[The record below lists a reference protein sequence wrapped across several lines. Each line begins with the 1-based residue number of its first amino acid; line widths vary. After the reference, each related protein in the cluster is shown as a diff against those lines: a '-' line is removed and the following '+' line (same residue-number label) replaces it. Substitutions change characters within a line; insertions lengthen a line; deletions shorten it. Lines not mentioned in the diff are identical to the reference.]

1 MTKKNTD
8 VGPNDW
14 KTAGDELYQTI
25 SIDPKSQQLLKAKS
39 PRDGREHVVCWTY
52 QYGQGRVFATTLGHD
67 MQTAGTPDYLRL
79 LANGLLWTCNKLG
92 EDGKAVAGYAGK
104 GSP

>member
-1 MTKKNTD
+1 M
-8 VGPNDW
+8 
-14 KTAGDELYQTI
+14 KTAG
-25 SIDPKSQQLLKAKS
+25 S
-39 PRDGREHVVCWTY
+39 
-52 QYGQGRVFATTLGHD
+52 
-67 MQTAGTPDYLRL
+67 PDYLQL